1 MASKTTGLAQRYA
14 SALYELAED
23 AKALDDVAADLRG
36 LKSLL
41 AESDDLVR
49 LVRSPIISRAE
60 QGKAMAAVLDKADA
74 HALTKKVIGVA
85 ANARRLFAIGDIA
98 DAFLAELA
106 KRRGEVT
113 ADVTAATQLSD
124 DEISQVTEA
133 LRAVVGQKVQVNTVV
148 DPSIIGGLIVRVG
161 SRMFDSSLRTKM
173 QRLQFAM
180 KGTG

>member
-1 MASKTTGLAQRYA
+1 VASKTTALAQRYA

-60 QGKAMAAVLDKADA
+60 QGRAMAAVLDKAGA
-74 HALTKKVIGVA
+74 HPLTKKVVGVA
-85 ANARRLFAIGDIA
+85 ANGDIA

-113 ADVTAATQLSD
+113 ADVTAATKLSD
-124 DEISQVTEA
+124 DEVSQVTEA